1 MPFRE
6 NIDLFNRP
14 HNHKEGSLEYVVY
27 HKLIIQKRPCC
38 LSELSKLQDISRK
51 NILMV
56 SGENLMFILKILNS
70 AFRKEIFIGDK
81 PFYSPIVVHY
91 LSWSMNG
98 RTKAQFNRH
107 AYTYLQGGFLIK
119 ASREAS
125 RLIDLEFPS
134 TRSTFRNAGEYI
146 KHYTSVSDVEM
157 KDFTFV
163 FLFYIAWSIILLTFS
178 LHRLTRALL
187 RSCNKPSRNLKLFKF
202 VTWVMKRSNLKAEE
216 IEEAEKNEN

>member
-1 MPFRE
+1 
-6 NIDLFNRP
+6 
-14 HNHKEGSLEYVVY
+14 
-27 HKLIIQKRPCC
+27 
-38 LSELSKLQDISRK
+38 
-51 NILMV
+51 MV

-163 FLFYIAWSIILLTFS
+163 FLFYIAWSIMLLTFS
-178 LHRLTRALL
+178 LLELTRLL
-187 RSCNKPSRNLKLFKF
+187 VRLRNKLTLRLDLIKILPATGRLNL
-202 VTWVMKRSNLKAEE
+202 SSEHP
-216 IEEAEKNEN
+216 